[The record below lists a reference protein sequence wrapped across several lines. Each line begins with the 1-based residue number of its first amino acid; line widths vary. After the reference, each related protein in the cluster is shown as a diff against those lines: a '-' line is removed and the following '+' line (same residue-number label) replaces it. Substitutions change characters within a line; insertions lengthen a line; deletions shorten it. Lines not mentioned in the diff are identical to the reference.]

1 MDPVIDLKPLVI
13 DTHAVI
19 WWVLDSPQLSEVA
32 ANRMRD
38 AVDAGQ
44 PLQVSAYSLLELRYA
59 AEKPATRRGHISPE
73 LHDAILAEVTS
84 DDSVFTVVDV
94 SAAIIAHLGT
104 GALARDNGPNDPGDR
119 VILATAIEL
128 GADLVT
134 ADKLLQRE
142 NHITFV
148 W

>member
-1 MDPVIDLKPLVI
+1 MIDLKPLVI

-19 WWVLDSPQLSEVA
+19 WWVLDSPRLSEVA

-44 PLQVSAYSLLELRYA
+44 PLHVSAYSLLELRYA
-59 AEKPATRRGHISPE
+59 AEKPATRKGHISPE
-73 LHDAILAEVTS
+73 LHDAIVAEITS
-84 DDSVFTVVDV
+84 DESVFTVADM
-94 SAAIIAHLGT
+94 SAAIIVHLGT
-104 GALARDNGPNDPGDR
+104 GALPRSKGPNDPGDR

-128 GADLVT
+128 GADIVT
-134 ADKLLQRE
+134 ADKLLQNE
-142 NHITFV
+142 DHISFV

>member
-1 MDPVIDLKPLVI
+1 MDPVIDLRPLVI

-19 WWVLDSPQLSEVA
+19 WWVLDSPRLSEVA

-44 PLQVSAYSLLELRYA
+44 PLHVSAYSLLELRYA
-59 AEKPATRRGHISPE
+59 AEKPATRKGHISAE
-73 LHDAILAEVTS
+73 LHDAIVAEITS
-84 DDSVFTVVDV
+84 DESVFTVADM

-104 GALARDNGPNDPGDR
+104 GALPRGKGPNDPGDR

-128 GADLVT
+128 GADIVT
-134 ADKLLQRE
+134 ADKLLQNE
-142 NHITFV
+142 DHISFV

>member
-1 MDPVIDLKPLVI
+1 MDPLNDLKPLVI

-19 WWVLDSPQLSEVA
+19 WWVLDSPQLSEAA
-32 ANRMRD
+32 ANRMRNAID
-38 AVDAGQ
+38 ADQ
-44 PLQVSAYSLLELRYA
+44 PLHLSAYSLLELRYA
-59 AEKPATRRGHISPE
+59 AEKPATRKGHISPE
-73 LHDAILAEVTS
+73 LHDAIVAEITGE
-84 DDSVFTVVDV
+84 DSVFTVVDV
-94 SAAIIAHLGT
+94 SAAIIAHLGR
-104 GALARDNGPNDPGDR
+104 GALARDLGPNDPGDR

-142 NHITFV
+142 DYVSAV